1 MSIQCDAFIF
11 QGNIGMHRKYT
22 QCSSRAKRY
31 FISSNLYVSRESR
44 ARKIPSNVAMCHEH
58 SHGAWLQTRPD
69 QFAIILMDSHNGYRR
84 ASLREYTVWKV
95 MGS

>member
-31 FISSNLYVSRESR
+31 FISSNLYV
-44 ARKIPSNVAMCHEH
+44 PSNVAMCHEH